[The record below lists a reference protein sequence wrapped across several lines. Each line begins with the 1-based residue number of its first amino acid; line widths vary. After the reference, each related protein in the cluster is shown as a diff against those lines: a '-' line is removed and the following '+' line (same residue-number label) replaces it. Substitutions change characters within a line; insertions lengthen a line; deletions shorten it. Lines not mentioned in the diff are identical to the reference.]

1 MLLELIKR
9 LSAALRDD
17 SDPITAVAYRAAE
30 GREPLL
36 AVVSGE
42 TSWHGDHWANLLAS
56 PMDARHYV
64 LEDWSMPPPAEAFET

>member
-1 MLLELIKR
+1 MLLKLIKR
-9 LSAALRDD
+9 LSAALRG
-17 SDPITAVAYRAAE
+17 DPAPVPAVAYRASE

-36 AVVSGE
+36 AAIPGE

-64 LEDWSMPPPAEAFET
+64 LEDWSIPRPAESFET